1 MARFE
6 QRITNGQVSAARRK
20 IAAGASLRSAAA
32 EVPCAPST
40 LSDRIKKAEAGEA
53 DALARAGIDKS
64 GGRRVRRTGKTPEG
78 AVTDDAPGPVEVL
91 RGALMAI
98 RASGQPDWPT
108 RVTAARALA
117 TLRPELVEPPA
128 EHEPAPALV
137 VYDLAPGSAPVLH
150 RPQPVTKGE
159 GDDIPTPPEQLLEPG
174 MYIFSDDD
182 RTVRLADVELVAG
195 EGAMIRFLSN
205 REDAF
210 DVFRAVGGNLA
221 SLETIL
227 AADPDTKTT

>member
-6 QRITNGQVSAARRK
+6 QRITDEQVAAARRK

-40 LSDRIKKAEAGEA
+40 LSDRIKKAEAVEA
-53 DALARAGIDKS
+53 DALARAGIDNS
-64 GGRRVRRTGKTPEG
+64 GARRVKRTGKTREG
-78 AVTDDAPGPVEVL
+78 AVRDDALGPVEVL
-91 RGALMAI
+91 RGALSAI
-98 RASGQPDWPT
+98 RANGQPDWPT

-128 EHEPAPALV
+128 EHESAPARV

-159 GDDIPTPPEQLLEPG
+159 GDDIPTPAEQLLEPG
-174 MYIFSDDD
+174 MYIFRDGD
-182 RTVRLADVELVAG
+182 RMVHLADVDSIGGETVTVRL
-195 EGAMIRFLSN
+195 LSN

-221 SLETIL
+221 SLEAIL

>member
-128 EHEPAPALV
+128 EHEPAVV

-150 RPQPVTKGE
+150 CPQPVTEGE

>member
-6 QRITNGQVSAARRK
+6 QRVTDEQVAAARRK

-40 LSDRIKKAEAGEA
+40 LSDRIKKAEAVEA
-53 DALARAGIDKS
+53 DALARAGIDNS
-64 GGRRVRRTGKTPEG
+64 GGRRVRRTGKASEG
-78 AVTDDAPGPVEVL
+78 AVRDDALGPVEVL
-91 RGALMAI
+91 RGALLAI

-117 TLRPELVEPPA
+117 TLRPELVEPAA
-128 EHEPAPALV
+128 EREPAAALV

-150 RPQPVTKGE
+150 RPQPVTERE
-159 GDDIPTPPEQLLEPG
+159 GDDIQTPPEQLLEPG
-174 MYIFSDDD
+174 IYIFTDGE
-182 RTVRLADVELVAG
+182 RMVHLADVDSIGG
-195 EGAMIRFLSN
+195 ETATFRFLSS
-205 REDAF
+205 REDAL
-210 DVFRAVGGNLA
+210 DVFRAVGGNLG

>member
-6 QRITNGQVSAARRK
+6 QRITDEQVAAARRR

-40 LSDRIKKAEAGEA
+40 LSERIKKAEAEEA
-53 DALARAGIDKS
+53 DALARVGLDKS
-64 GGRRVRRTGKTPEG
+64 GRRRARRTGKTAEG
-78 AVTDDAPGPVEVL
+78 AVSDDAPGPVDVL
-91 RGALMAI
+91 RGALLAI

-108 RVTAARALA
+108 RITAARALA
-117 TLRPELVEPPA
+117 TLRPELVEPPT
-128 EHEPAPALV
+128 EREPAAALV

-150 RPQPVTKGE
+150 RPQPVTEGE
-159 GDDIPTPPEQLLEPG
+159 DIPTPPEQLLEPG
-174 MYIFSDDD
+174 TYIFSDGD
-182 RTVRLADVELVAG
+182 RTFPLADVDLLAG
-195 EGAMIRFLSN
+195 EEVVTIQFVSS
-205 REDAF
+205 REEAF

-227 AADPDTKTT
+227 SADPDTKTT

>member
-6 QRITNGQVSAARRK
+6 QRITDEQVAAARRK
-20 IAAGASLRSAAA
+20 IAAGASLRFAAA

-40 LSDRIKKAEAGEA
+40 LSDRIKKAEAVEA
-53 DALARAGIDKS
+53 DQLARAGIDKS
-64 GGRRVRRTGKTPEG
+64 GGRRVRRTGKAPEG
-78 AVTDDAPGPVEVL
+78 AVPDDTPGPVEVL
-91 RGALMAI
+91 RGALLAI
-98 RASGQPDWPT
+98 RANGQPDWPT

-128 EHEPAPALV
+128 EHEPAVV

-150 RPQPVTKGE
+150 RPQPVTGGE

-174 MYIFSDDD
+174 MYVLSDGD
-182 RTVRLADVELVAG
+182 RMVSLADVDLVAG
-195 EGAMIRFLSN
+195 EGAIVRFLYS

-221 SLETIL
+221 LLETIL
-227 AADPDTKTT
+227 AADPGAKTT